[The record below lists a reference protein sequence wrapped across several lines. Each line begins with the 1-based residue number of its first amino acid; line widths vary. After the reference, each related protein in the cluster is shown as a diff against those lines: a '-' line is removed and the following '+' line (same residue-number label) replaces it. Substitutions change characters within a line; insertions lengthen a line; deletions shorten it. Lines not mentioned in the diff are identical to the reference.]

1 MVRGIRG
8 AVTVEQNNSAEMV
21 QATERLIAEM
31 IEKNNIDPETVCSA
45 FISATDDLDAMFP
58 ARALRELKG
67 WEYVPVMCMQEL
79 AINGGLEKCIRI
91 MMHVNTDK
99 AQKDI
104 QHVYLDGAVVLRPD
118 LQQSTK

>member
-1 MVRGIRG
+1 MVRGVRG
-8 AVTVEQNNSAEMV
+8 AITVKQNDGAEMV
-21 QATERLIAEM
+21 EATERLIADM
-31 IEKNNIDPETVCSA
+31 IEQNKIDPDSVCSA
-45 FISATDDLDAMFP
+45 FISATNDLDAMFP

-79 AINGGLEKCIRI
+79 AIKGGLEKCIRI
-91 MMHVNTDK
+91 MMHVNTEV

-104 QHVYLDGAVVLRPD
+104 RHIYLEDAVILRPD

>member
-8 AVTVEQNNSAEMV
+8 AITVKQNDGAEMV
-21 QATERLIAEM
+21 EATERLIADM
-31 IEKNNIDPETVCSA
+31 IEQNKIDPDSVCSA
-45 FISATDDLDAMFP
+45 FISATNDLDAMFP

-79 AINGGLEKCIRI
+79 SIKGGLEKCIRI
-91 MMHVNTDK
+91 MMHVNTEV

-104 QHVYLDGAVVLRPD
+104 RHIYLEGAVVLRPD
-118 LQQSTK
+118 LQQSTN